1 MSEKWP
7 NDIKTILVYNYKILL
22 DMKNTNLI
30 SRFND
35 LKKSKSIENIEGE
48 MLKSIKGGLL
58 APCST
63 KCKTNTACNSNAKES
78 LEAN

>member
-1 MSEKWP
+1 
-7 NDIKTILVYNYKILL
+7 
-22 DMKNTNLI
+22 MKNTNLI

-63 KCKTNTACNSNAKES
+63 KCKTNTACNSNAKE
-78 LEAN
+78 